1 MASSD
6 IISAGEK
13 YESFGTKS
21 DLDIET
27 IAVSSKPS
35 STKEGE
41 GDDVSKRTRV
51 IDGVNVIG
59 LSDDDFEFNQQFTP
73 QMRKKL
79 NRKVDIRLIPILGML
94 YLVSNLDRVNIGNA
108 KIEGMD
114 RDLNLTGVQY
124 NTALS
129 VFFISY
135 ILMGELHGPR

>member
-1 MASSD
+1 MAPSEVILLS
-6 IISAGEK
+6 EK
-13 YESFGTKS
+13 HEPSVAQC

-27 IAVSSKPS
+27 TDSSRKTS
-35 STKEGE
+35 SPNQDR
-41 GDDVSKRTRV
+41 DDELKITRV
-51 IDGVNVIG
+51 IDGFNVIG
-59 LSDDDFEFNQQFTP
+59 LSDEDYACHQGFTP

-79 NRKVDIRLIPILGML
+79 NRKVDIRLLPILGML

-114 RDLNLTGVQY
+114 KDLKLTGVQY

-135 ILMGELHGPR
+135 ILMGELKS